1 MKSRLFSSFSQ
12 GLSRRTRRCVAVE
25 FDSAQARMI
34 TVDTTSGKA
43 KFSAAV
49 AVPMPAEIDIADPQA
64 VGRFLGQNGLR
75 GQTLIMCVPRS
86 QCVLK
91 PLRLPPGIET
101 SELAGMVRFQVEKE
115 LPFKRNE
122 AVIDFTIEGRAGA
135 HGGAAPVTPTQADAQ
150 PGIDVLVAAVQQS
163 TIDFY
168 QAVAQAAGAKL
179 QRLGLRPYANLSCA
193 LGCGIGSADR
203 AVALVH
209 VTSDLTQVD
218 VLGHEALLFSRDCVV
233 KVSSDVDEAATAIV
247 AEASRTLRSMR
258 AVDPEMD
265 VASIFV
271 AGGTGAES
279 RVAALL
285 AEQLSVPASK
295 LDVSRLFEASSAAV
309 DPSSFITVLGLGMG
323 HVAGDGQPFDFL
335 HPKQPTLRRDPRKAR
350 AVLAATAAVLAGA
363 IAIGGSTMWLGAK
376 QKQLSTLQSELTK
389 LQQDNK
395 RVAALAKRTKAIDT
409 WQQTARPW
417 LDHWAYLSGLL
428 PGATD
433 VYIAA
438 LKTTSDGSITLTVK
452 SRTPE
457 SIAALGKRL
466 DNSGY
471 DFKPGPVT
479 AAEDPFGYGFTSDA
493 RLGVKGSLK
502 LDLASIKP
510 EPRPENDMTPDEA
523 AASQPS
529 RKRPNNARPRRAG

>member
-1 MKSRLFSSFSQ
+1 MT
-12 GLSRRTRRCVAVE
+12 RRTRRCVAVE
-25 FDSAQARMI
+25 FDSAQARLI
-34 TVDTTSGKA
+34 TVDAASGKA

-49 AVPMPAEIDIADPQA
+49 TVAMPTDIDITDPLA
-64 VGRFLGQNGLR
+64 VGRFLGQNGCR

-91 PLRLPPGIET
+91 PLRLPPGIDT
-101 SELAGMVRFQVEKE
+101 SELAGMVQFQVEKE

-122 AVIDFTIEGRAGA
+122 AVIDFTLEGRAGG
-135 HGGAAPVTPTQADAQ
+135 HGGVAAVTPSQADAQ
-150 PGIDVLVAAVQQS
+150 PGIDVLVAAVQRS

-193 LGCGIGSADR
+193 LACDIGAADR

-209 VTSDLTQVD
+209 VTADLTQVD
-218 VLGHEALLFSRDCVV
+218 VLGHGALLFSRDCVV
-233 KVSSDVDEAATAIV
+233 KVSSDTDAAAGAIV

-258 AVDPEMD
+258 AVDPAMD
-265 VASIFV
+265 VGAIYV
-271 AGGTGAES
+271 AGATGAEP
-279 RVAALL
+279 RVASLL
-285 AEQLSVPASK
+285 SEQLSVPASR
-295 LDVSRLFEASSAAV
+295 LDTARLFDATTADV
-309 DPSSFITVLGLGMG
+309 DPSSFVTVLGLGAG
-323 HVAGDGQPFDFL
+323 HVAGEGQPFDFL

-350 AVLAATAAVLAGA
+350 AALAATAAVLAGV
-363 IAIGGSTMWLGAK
+363 ILLGGSLTWLNAK
-376 QKQLSTLQSELTK
+376 QAQLTELQNQLNK

-395 RVAALAKRTKAIDT
+395 RVSALAKRAKAIDN

-428 PGATD
+428 PGAND

-466 DNSGY
+466 DDSGY

-502 LDLASIKP
+502 LDLATIRP

-523 AASQPS
+523 AATQPS
-529 RKRPNNARPRRAG
+529 RKRTNTRARRAG